1 MPDRKRFEESMR
13 VLVTGAAGFIGSAVS
28 SSLKQAG
35 HEVLGVDSFSDY
47 YSVHLKKKRV
57 THFFDN
63 QSIILDEVDIS
74 NYDEISKS
82 IKRFKPDS
90 VVNLAAQAGVRL
102 QVSDFGKYIESNIN
116 GFTNIARASIENG
129 VKNFMYAS
137 SSSVYG
143 NSAST
148 PYSESEES
156 LHPTSYYGA
165 TKRFNELVVPTMF
178 MNSDVRVRGLRFFT
192 VYGPWGR
199 PDMAYFRMIANL
211 YAGTPFQLFGNGE
224 IERDFTFIDDVSSA
238 VMDLLVELSNRKPG
252 FNDCVNIGGGRPL
265 SMNYLTQVISD
276 LAGRKLEIERRPGM
290 REDTARTMSNPSYL
304 IELIGKK
311 PETKLEDGIL
321 KTLAWARD
329 EVFKEELGTW
339 ATSSK

>member
-1 MPDRKRFEESMR
+1 MPAQKRFEETMR
-13 VLVTGAAGFIGSAVS
+13 ILVTGAAGFIGSAVS
-28 SSLKQAG
+28 ASLKLAG

-47 YSVHLKKKRV
+47 YSIHLKKKRV
-57 THFFDN
+57 THFLESKGITFN
-63 QSIILDEVDIS
+63 QVDIS
-74 NYDEISKS
+74 NYFEISES

-90 VVNLAAQAGVRL
+90 VINLAAQAGVRL
-102 QVSDFGKYIESNIN
+102 QMSDFGKYIESNVI
-116 GFTNIARASIENG
+116 GFTNIARASIENN

-143 NSAST
+143 NTASV
-148 PYSESEES
+148 PYSESEVS
-156 LHPTSYYGA
+156 LNPTSYYGS
-165 TKRFNELVVPTMF
+165 TKRFNELAVATMF

-224 IERDFTFIDDVSSA
+224 IERDFTFIDDVSLI
-238 VMDLLVELSNRKPG
+238 VRELLQELSNRKPG
-252 FNDCVNIGGGRPL
+252 FCDYVNVGGGRPL
-265 SMNYLTQVISD
+265 SMNYLTQVIND
-276 LAGRKLEIERRPGM
+276 LAGRKMELERKPGM
-290 REDTARTMSNPSYL
+290 KEDVVRTVSNPSYL

-321 KTLAWARD
+321 KSLAWARD
-329 EVFKEELGTW
+329 EVSREDLGIWT
-339 ATSSK
+339 TSSK